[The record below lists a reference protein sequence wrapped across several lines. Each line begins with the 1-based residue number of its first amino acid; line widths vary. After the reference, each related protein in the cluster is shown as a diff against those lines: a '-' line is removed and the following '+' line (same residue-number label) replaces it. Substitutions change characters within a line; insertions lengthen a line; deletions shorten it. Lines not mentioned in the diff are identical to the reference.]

1 MADKEEKLTVT
12 LEFEDGDS
20 LECEVV
26 CTFIVEEYP
35 DADYAAV
42 CPLDESLDDVYIYG
56 IRELPGDEFT
66 LDDIEDDAEW
76 EAACKELDRLIDE
89 YSEE

>member
-35 DADYAAV
+35 DASYAAV
-42 CPLDESLDDVYIYG
+42 CPLDESLDDVYIYR
-56 IRELPGDEFT
+56 IEQLQDDEYK
-66 LDDIEDDAEW
+66 LVDIEDDAEW
-76 EAACKELDRLIDE
+76 EATCKELDRLIDE

>member
-1 MADKEEKLTVT
+1 MADKEEILTVT
-12 LEFEDGDS
+12 LEFEDGES

-35 DADYAAV
+35 DASYAAV
-42 CPLDESLDDVYIYG
+42 CPLDEGLDDVYIYR
-56 IRELPGDEFT
+56 IEQLQDDEYK
-66 LDDIEDDAEW
+66 LVDIEDDAEW
-76 EAACKELDRLIDE
+76 EATCKELDRLIDE

>member
-35 DADYAAV
+35 DTSYAAV
-42 CPLDESLDDVYIYG
+42 CPLDESLDDVYIYR
-56 IRELPGDEFT
+56 IEQLQDDEYK
-66 LDDIEDDAEW
+66 LVDIEDDAEW
-76 EAACKELDRLIDE
+76 EATCKELDRLIDE

>member
-1 MADKEEKLTVT
+1 MADKEEILTVT
-12 LEFEDGDS
+12 LEFEDGES

-35 DADYAAV
+35 DASYAAV
-42 CPLDESLDDVYIYG
+42 CPLDESLDDVYIYR
-56 IRELPGDEFT
+56 IEQLQDDEYK
-66 LDDIEDDAEW
+66 LVDIEDDAEW
-76 EAACKELDRLIDE
+76 EATCKELDRLIDE